1 MQTTEYVAR
10 PSFRDCS
17 SNWAVEKR
25 IGICRYENK
34 TTFLI
39 AYTKW
44 FKEKK
49 LAVRYAAEKNKCLK
63 SS

>member
-1 MQTTEYVAR
+1 MQTTQYVAR

-17 SNWAVEKR
+17 DNWAVEKR
-25 IGICRYENK
+25 IGIRKYEDR

-49 LAVRYAAEKNKCLK
+49 LAIAYANEKNKCLK
-63 SS
+63 